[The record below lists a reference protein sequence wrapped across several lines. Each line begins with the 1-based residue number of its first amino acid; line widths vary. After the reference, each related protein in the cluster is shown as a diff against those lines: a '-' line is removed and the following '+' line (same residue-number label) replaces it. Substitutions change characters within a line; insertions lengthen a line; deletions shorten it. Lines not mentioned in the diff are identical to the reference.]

1 MKTLGKMQKLA
12 IASLS
17 AIALFAAM
25 AVAQTTQTTQ
35 TGQMEGSQKARGE
48 WHGRGGK
55 GRHGKRMG
63 GHRMGGRGWGGMHG
77 AFSKQLNLTDDQKAK
92 MKAIRAS
99 FAERN
104 KPLREELRAKR
115 QELRQASE
123 GGTFNEALAAQKL
136 TEMAGLQAKL
146 MGQSFSLRQEMMTV
160 LTPEQKTQLEQQKA
174 QFKAKRAEGQ
184 HGRRSQ

>member
-25 AVAQTTQTTQ
+25 AVAQTQTTQ
-35 TGQMEGSQKARGE
+35 TGQTTEGSQKARGE

-55 GRHGKRMG
+55 GRHGK
-63 GHRMGGRGWGGMHG
+63 RMGGRGWGGMHG

-92 MKAIRAS
+92 MKAIRES

-104 KPLREELRAKR
+104 KPLRDELRAKR

-160 LTPEQKTQLEQQKA
+160 LTSEQKTQLEQQKA